1 MITLKTCRKKW
12 SSFEI
17 ILIFSAPLSISRGH
31 ECFTIFFKTL
41 LEKVKRKNLQ
51 PQYVYVTYCQMRKMP
66 WKRIF
71 PLFLSKEAPVSS
83 KGRFSQNTTT
93 PLKFRS
99 TSLEW
104 SETLRKNFDPRV
116 HMLDTFSRPSAVSQN
131 FLRRSPSPPYLEDH
145 PTY

>member
-41 LEKVKRKNLQ
+41 LEKVLKK
-51 PQYVYVTYCQMRKMP
+51 TYSLNMFMLHTAKCAKCLG
-66 WKRIF
+66 KEF
-71 PLFLSKEAPVSS
+71 SPLFFQKKHLCLQKVGE
-83 KGRFSQNTTT
+83 GQNTTT

-104 SETLRKNFDPRV
+104 SETLLNCFDPRV

-145 PTY
+145 PT